1 MTGRIPLLVTACAV
15 WLAGCAVGGQAPH
28 TLARTAQP
36 AIATPVT
43 DWLRTLP
50 APAQPVDVAV
60 FRYPDLTGQYKPSD
74 SLTTY
79 SRAVSQ
85 GGLNVLLRALLETGN
100 GAWFRVMDRSQLDD
114 VLRERSVIR
123 EVRASFAGPDGEP
136 LAPPGPIR
144 YAGVLF
150 SGGIVAYD
158 SNVRS
163 AGAGLRIWGVGG
175 STQIRH
181 DLITVSL
188 SAVSSVSGEVLHS
201 VMVQKGVYAV
211 LNEAGAFRFLDD
223 RTLLELEAG
232 IATNEPGLLA
242 LRQAIEMAVYQL
254 IIEGADKGLWGF
266 SDAASGAFA
275 REQFEARVAVGGVDG

>member
-1 MTGRIPLLVTACAV
+1 MMRRLSPLAV
-15 WLAGCAVGGQAPH
+15 VAALSLAGCAVGGQTPH

-36 AIATPVT
+36 AVATPVT

-50 APAQPVDVAV
+50 PPAQPVDVAV
-60 FRYPDLTGQYKPSD
+60 FRFPDLTGQYKPSD

-85 GGLNVLLRALLETGN
+85 GGLNVLLRTLLETGN
-100 GAWFRVMDRSQLDD
+100 GSWFRVMDRSQIDD

-123 EVRASFAGPDGEP
+123 EVRASYTGPDGEP
-136 LAPPGPIR
+136 LSAPGPIR

-150 SGGIVAYD
+150 SGGVVAYD

-211 LNEAGAFRFLDD
+211 VNEAGAFRFLDD

-254 IIEGADKGLWGF
+254 IIEGADKNLWGF
-266 SDAASGAFA
+266 ADAPSGTLA
-275 REQFEARVAVGGVDG
+275 REQFEARVVTRSIDG